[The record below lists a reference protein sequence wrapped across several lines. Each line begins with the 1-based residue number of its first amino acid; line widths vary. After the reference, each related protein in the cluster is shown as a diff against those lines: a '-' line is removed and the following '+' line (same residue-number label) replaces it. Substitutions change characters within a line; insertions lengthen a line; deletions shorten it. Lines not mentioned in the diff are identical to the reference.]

1 VAKDRPPRPKL
12 SWIGL
17 DSKEGSSAV
26 SSIPRHPSPPS
37 DWESPPVPA
46 PAPATPSIRDVAPT
60 WIRWLIDRLGDDA
73 WLRAR
78 VRQTAWAL
86 VILAAIFHGLKAAE
100 DRGAFLR
107 WRDQIL
113 LMDHGVN
120 IYDEMLFPTPP
131 IVPLM
136 LYPLMKLPPLLGVMT
151 WFGLKVAMAAASTL
165 MVMSLAAGPG
175 RRLPA
180 WAEALVWVFVAR
192 PFFSDLHHANTNLMI
207 LFLVTST
214 LYAWVRRRDLVA
226 GILLALAICSKVTP
240 ALFAV
245 YLGWRWV
252 WSLVGDRATRP
263 AFGATPRVLVALGLG
278 FVLFLEWIPSGF
290 FGTASNHEMLAT
302 WWHRIIRPYAE
313 GGIVGAQEVNQSMIG
328 VLTRLTTKEPS
339 TDKYRAELPLN
350 LVEWD
355 RPWVV
360 FGLKLLSIGLGLVLL
375 VLCRTRVDRRDDPRL
390 VGEFALVALTML
402 FVSER
407 SWKHHYVT
415 LLFPVSYLVARLC
428 APPERVSLRSKA
440 VIAGAMAWAAVL
452 IVLTS
457 SEGGYLIVPML
468 AFPLLGWWLIATTQ
482 RRCRQGALTPSAFRG
497 DLAKTAGVTVLVVAL
512 ALVVGTVFHE
522 ERWHKYAQGYG
533 AYFWG
538 GVVFYL
544 ATAWRLVVERGS
556 IEPSLI
562 AESHSHAAPNLKAF
576 ATGWRIDPGHP
587 AVPSGLPATTLPQH
601 GSRRER
607 DQADLTNSHVNEV

>member
-1 VAKDRPPRPKL
+1 M
-12 SWIGL
+12 
-17 DSKEGSSAV
+17 
-26 SSIPRHPSPPS
+26 SSIPQHPSPPGTPTTR
-37 DWESPPVPA
+37 DGAPPGVRYR
-46 PAPATPSIRDVAPT
+46 SGHR
-60 WIRWLIDRLGDDA
+60 GDDA
-73 WLRAR
+73 GLRAR
-78 VRQTAWAL
+78 VRQTALAL
-86 VILAAIFHGLKAAE
+86 IILATLFHALKAAE

-113 LMDHGVN
+113 LLDQGVN

-136 LYPLMKLPPLLGVMT
+136 LYPLMKLPPIVGAMT

-175 RRLPA
+175 RRFPA

-207 LFLVTST
+207 LFLVTSA
-214 LYAWVRRRDLVA
+214 LYAWVRQRDMVA
-226 GILLALAICSKVTP
+226 GVLLALAICSKVTP

-263 AFGATPRVLVALGLG
+263 AFGPMPRTLAALGLG
-278 FVLFLEWIPSGF
+278 FLLFLELVPSGF

-313 GGIVGAQEVNQSMIG
+313 GGVVGAQEVNQSMIG
-328 VLTRLTTKEPS
+328 VLTRLTTQEPS
-339 TDKYRAELPLN
+339 TDRYRAELALN
-350 LVEWD
+350 LVAWD
-355 RPWVV
+355 RPSVV
-360 FGLKLLSIGLGLVLL
+360 FGLKLMSVGLGVTLL
-375 VLCRTRVDRRDDPRL
+375 ALCRTRAGRRDDPRL

-415 LLFPVSYLVARLC
+415 LLFPVAYLVARLFA
-428 APPERVSLRSKA
+428 APEQVSPRAK
-440 VIAGAMAWAAVL
+440 VIVAGAMAWAAVL

-468 AFPLLGWWLIATTQ
+468 AFPLLGWWLVATTQ
-482 RRCRQGALTPSAFRG
+482 HRRREGGLTPSAFRG
-497 DLAKTAGVTVLVVAL
+497 DLVKAAGAIALIVPLAVVA
-512 ALVVGTVFHE
+512 GGVFHE
-522 ERWHKYAQGYG
+522 QRWHKYAQGYG
-533 AYFWG
+533 TYFWG
-538 GVVFYL
+538 GFVLYL
-544 ATAWRLVVERGS
+544 ATAWRL
-556 IEPSLI
+556 I
-562 AESHSHAAPNLKAF
+562 AERSHTEDSSVAEEGSHASPIAS
-576 ATGWRIDPGHP
+576 ATDWRVDPAHP
-587 AVPSGLPATTLPQH
+587 AIPPGLSSTSLPDSGL
-601 GSRRER
+601 RVEIK
-607 DQADLTNSHVNEV
+607 QANPLDR